1 MLDLVIRN
9 ARIVDGTGTPAFMGD
24 LGVAD
29 GRIRSIGPSA
39 GQTAERVLDADG
51 LVLAPGFVD
60 PHTHYDAQNA
70 WDPLLTCSP
79 WHGVTTVIMGNC
91 GVGVAPV
98 RPETREILMQDLVNV
113 EAIPY
118 DVMKAGID
126 WQWESYGQYLDAVG
140 RDGLGINVAGLVAFT
155 PLRHYVM
162 GEASFERAATGDEIA
177 TMRRLLREALEAG
190 AFGFTT
196 TTSRNHV
203 GYQGR
208 PLACRNASR
217 EELIGVAEGL
227 RDAGRGAIEI
237 ILNSGGMYAVGDED
251 VELLRQLTRA
261 TGRPVTW
268 LALFAHP
275 GDPAFHDQ
283 TFAKLGDLVKQ
294 AIPQVTP
301 RPIMS
306 QGDLKSPTMFGSFVS
321 WQRAFNRTPA
331 EQIAL
336 YRDPEFREAFR
347 QELESRK
354 RSHMWGQMRVL
365 EVGRPELSGHVGR
378 TLEEIAA
385 AQGKRPVDA
394 YFDLGIA
401 DGLETRFQSSTFNF
415 DPAGIERLITDD
427 RCLIGLSD
435 GGAHVDF
442 ICDVGYA
449 TALLDLWVRKRRA
462 LTLEKAVH
470 KLTQVPATVFGIPDR
485 GVLAEGKVADLVLFD
500 PDTVSAKTPRY
511 AYDLPCNGRR
521 LVAELEGIKATFVA
535 GTQLYDEGRHSG
547 AMPGRV
553 LRSRG

>member
-60 PHTHYDAQNA
+60 PHTHYDAQIA

-217 EELIGVAEGL
+217 EELIGVVAGL
-227 RDAGRGAIEI
+227 HDVGRGAIEI
-237 ILNSGGMYAVGDED
+237 ILNSGGMYAVSDED
-251 VELLRQLTRA
+251 VQLLREITQA
-261 TGRPVTW
+261 SGRPVTW

-275 GDPAFHDQ
+275 GQPDFHDQ
-283 TFAKLGDLVKQ
+283 TFAKLGDLVKR

-306 QGDLKSPTMFGSFVS
+306 QGDLKNPTMFGSFIS
-321 WQRAFNRTPA
+321 WQKAFNRPAA

-336 YRDPEFREAFR
+336 YQDPEFREAFR

-365 EVGRPELSGHVGR
+365 EVGKPELAGDVGR

-385 AQGKRPVDA
+385 SQGKRPVDA

-401 DGLETRFQSSTFNF
+401 DNLDTRFQSSTFNF

-449 TALLDLWVRKRRA
+449 TALLDLWVRKRKV
-462 LTLEKAVH
+462 LSLEKAVH
-470 KLTQVPATVFGIPDR
+470 KLTQVPATVFGIPNR
-485 GVLAEGKVADLVLFD
+485 GVLAEGKVADLVLFN
-500 PDTVSAKTPRY
+500 PDTVTAKTPKY

-521 LVAELEGIKATFVA
+521 LVSESEGIKATFVS
-535 GTQLYDEGRHSG
+535 GIQLYEDGNHTG
-547 AMPGRV
+547 AMPGRI
-553 LRSRG
+553 LRSYE

>member
-1 MLDLVIRN
+1 
-9 ARIVDGTGTPAFMGD
+9 
-24 LGVAD
+24 
-29 GRIRSIGPSA
+29 
-39 GQTAERVLDADG
+39 
-51 LVLAPGFVD
+51 
-60 PHTHYDAQNA
+60 
-70 WDPLLTCSP
+70 
-79 WHGVTTVIMGNC
+79 
-91 GVGVAPV
+91 
-98 RPETREILMQDLVNV
+98 
-113 EAIPY
+113 
-118 DVMKAGID
+118 
-126 WQWESYGQYLDAVG
+126 
-140 RDGLGINVAGLVAFT
+140 VAGLVAFT

-162 GEASFERAATGDEIA
+162 GEASFERAATEGEVDA
-177 TMRRLLREALEAG
+177 MRRLLREAMEAG

-217 EELIGVAEGL
+217 EELIGVVRGL
-227 RDAGRGAIEI
+227 HDVGRGAIEM
-237 ILNSGGMYAVGDED
+237 ILNSGGMHAVSDED
-251 VELLRQLTRA
+251 IELLRQVTRA
-261 TGRPVTW
+261 SGRPVTW

-275 GDPAFHDQ
+275 GQPDFHDQ
-283 TFAKLGDLVKQ
+283 TFARLGDLVKQ

-306 QGDLKSPTMFGSFVS
+306 QGDLKNPTMFGSFIS
-321 WQRAFNRTPA
+321 WQKVFNRPA
-331 EQIAL
+331 TEQIAL
-336 YRDPEFREAFR
+336 YRDPAFREAFR

-365 EVGRPELSGHVGR
+365 EVGKPELAGHVGR

-385 AQGKRPVDA
+385 GQGKQPVDA

-401 DGLETRFQSSTFNF
+401 DDLNTRFQSSTFNF

-449 TALLDLWVRKRRA
+449 TALLDLWVRQRKV
-462 LTLEKAVH
+462 LSLERAVH
-470 KLTQVPATVFGIPDR
+470 KLTQVPATVFGIPNR

-500 PDTVSAKTPRY
+500 PDTVTAKTPKY

-521 LVAELEGIKATFVA
+521 LIAEAEGIRATFVA
-535 GTQLYDEGRHSG
+535 GIQLYDDGKHTG
-547 AMPGRV
+547 AMPGRI
-553 LRSRG
+553 LRSAEATNGSK

>member
-1 MLDLVIRN
+1 MLDLLIKN
-9 ARIVDGTGTPAFMGD
+9 ARVVDGTGAPSFMGD
-24 LGVAD
+24 LGVQ
-29 GRIRSIGPSA
+29 GGLIRSVGKA
-39 GQTAERVLDADG
+39 NGHTAARVVDADG

-60 PHTHYDAQNA
+60 PHTHYDAQIA
-70 WDPLLTCSP
+70 WDPMVTCSP

-98 RPETREILMQDLVNV
+98 RPATREILMQDLVNV

-126 WQWESYGQYLDAVG
+126 WQWESYGEYLDAID
-140 RDGLGINVAGLVAFT
+140 RRGLGINVAGLVAFT

-162 GEASFERAATGDEIA
+162 GEASFERAATAEEIA
-177 TMRRLLREALEAG
+177 TMRRLLREAMEAG

-217 EELIGVAEGL
+217 EELTGVVRGL
-227 RDAGRGAIEI
+227 ADVGRGAIEM
-237 ILNSGGMYAVGDED
+237 ILNSGGMYAVSDED
-251 VELLRQLTRA
+251 VELLRQVTRA
-261 TGRPVTW
+261 STRPVTW
-268 LALFAHP
+268 LAMFAHP
-275 GDPAFHDQ
+275 GQPDFHDQ

-306 QGDLKSPTMFGSFVS
+306 QGDLKNPTMFGSFIS
-321 WQRAFNRTPA
+321 WQKAFNRPPA

-336 YRDPEFREAFR
+336 YRDAEFREAFR

-365 EVGRPELSGHVGR
+365 EVGKPELAANVGR

-385 AQGKRPVDA
+385 SQGKRPVDA

-401 DGLETRFQSSTFNF
+401 DNLDTRFQSSTFNF

-449 TALLDLWVRKRRA
+449 TAMLDLWVRQRKV
-462 LTLEKAVH
+462 LSLEKAVH
-470 KLTQVPATVFGIPDR
+470 KLTQVPATVFGIPNR

-500 PDTVSAKTPRY
+500 PATVTAKTPKY

-521 LVAELEGIKATFVA
+521 LVCESEGIKATFVA
-535 GTQLYDEGRHSG
+535 GTQLYDDGKHTG
-547 AMPGRV
+547 AMPGRI
-553 LRSRG
+553 LRSYE

>member
-60 PHTHYDAQNA
+60 PHTHYDAQIA

-365 EVGRPELSGHVGR
+365 EVGRPELSATWDGR
-378 TLEEIAA
+378 SRRS
-385 AQGKRPVDA
+385 RPPRA
-394 YFDLGIA
+394 SG
-401 DGLETRFQSSTFNF
+401 RST
-415 DPAGIERLITDD
+415 PTSTSASPTV
-427 RCLIGLSD
+427 S
-435 GGAHVDF
+435 
-442 ICDVGYA
+442 
-449 TALLDLWVRKRRA
+449 RRA
-462 LTLEKAVH
+462 SSPPRSTSIP
-470 KLTQVPATVFGIPDR
+470 PA
-485 GVLAEGKVADLVLFD
+485 
-500 PDTVSAKTPRY
+500 S
-511 AYDLPCNGRR
+511 
-521 LVAELEGIKATFVA
+521 
-535 GTQLYDEGRHSG
+535 SG
-547 AMPGRV
+547 SSPTTAA
-553 LRSRG
+553 

>member
-1 MLDLVIRN
+1 MLDLLIKN
-9 ARIVDGTGTPAFMGD
+9 ARIVDGTGGPSFMGD
-24 LGVAD
+24 LGVQGGVIRAV
-29 GRIRSIGPSA
+29 GRGNGATA
-39 GQTAERVLDADG
+39 GRVIDADG
-51 LVLAPGFVD
+51 LALAPGFVD
-60 PHTHYDAQNA
+60 PHTHYDAQIA
-70 WDPLLTCSP
+70 WDPMVTCSP

-98 RPETREILMQDLVNV
+98 RESTREILMQDLVNV

-126 WQWESYGQYLDAVG
+126 WQWESYGEYLDAID
-140 RDGLGINVAGLVAFT
+140 RRGLGINVAGLVAFT

-162 GEASFERAATGDEIA
+162 GEASFERAASEDEIA

-217 EELIGVAEGL
+217 EELIGVVRGL
-227 RDAGRGAIEI
+227 QDARRGAIEI
-237 ILNSGGMYAVGDED
+237 ILGSGGMDTVNDRD
-251 VELLRQLTRA
+251 IELLRELTTA
-261 TGRPVTW
+261 SGRPVTW

-275 GDPAFHDQ
+275 GQPDFHDQ

-306 QGDLKSPTMFGSFVS
+306 QGDLRNPTMFGSFAS
-321 WQRAFNRTPA
+321 WQKAFNRPAA

-336 YRDPEFREAFR
+336 YRDLEFREAFR
-347 QELESRK
+347 QELDSRQ

-365 EVGRPELSGHVGR
+365 EVGRPELAEHVGR

-385 AQGKRPVDA
+385 RQGKRPVDA

-401 DGLETRFQSSTFNF
+401 DDLNTRFQSSTFNF

-449 TALLDLWVRKRRA
+449 TALLDIWVRRNKV
-462 LTLEKAVH
+462 LSLEKAVH
-470 KLTQVPATVFGIPDR
+470 KLTQVPARIFGIPDR
-485 GVLAEGKVADLVLFD
+485 GVLAEGQVADLVLFD
-500 PDTVSAKTPRY
+500 PDTVTAKTPRY
-511 AYDLPCNGRR
+511 AYDLPRNGRR
-521 LVAELEGIKATFVA
+521 LVSESEGIKATFVA
-535 GTQLYDEGRHSG
+535 GTQLYDDGRHTG
-547 AMPGRV
+547 AMPGRI
-553 LRSRG
+553 LRSVS